1 MRYIIILSFCFLV
14 FSCKKETE
22 VQPTEVLSEAAVFT
36 GVTIDNILID
46 STSIRAISV
55 TDSSIIYGGS
65 NGHYGYFKTTSN
77 LNESGKIIITEKN
90 KGVVDFLGKQ
100 PSFRSVA
107 ITKDAYFLLSIENP
121 ALLYR
126 YDLYTN
132 QMKLVYTED
141 RENIFYDSLTFINDQ
156 EGIAIG
162 DPVDGCLSI
171 IKTLDGGKTW
181 NKLDCSIL
189 PKTLKGEAAFAASD
203 TNIKSIDDNLWVIG
217 GGGAS
222 RVYKSS
228 NKGISWEVYNTPLI
242 QGEATQ
248 GGYSIDFYDNLNGI
262 IYGGDYTKPT
272 NNQNNIAI
280 TNDGGKSWELIA
292 QSNNDGYK
300 SCVQYV
306 PNRNG
311 RDIVAVGFTGIS
323 YSNDGGNNWQSLSE
337 EPFFSIRFITENI
350 ALASGKNKI
359 SFLYFK

>member
-1 MRYIIILSFCFLV
+1 MRYIIFLSFFIV
-14 FSCKKETE
+14 FFSCKKEIE
-22 VQPTEVLSEAAVFT
+22 VTSLKTISNAPVFK
-36 GVTIDNILID
+36 GVTMDHILND

-55 TDSSIIYGGS
+55 TDSSIVYGGS
-65 NGHYGYFKTTSN
+65 NGHYGYFKITQN
-77 LNESGKIIITEKN
+77 LDKNDKIIITEKN
-90 KGVVDFLGKQ
+90 KGVVDFLGNQ

-107 ITKDAYFLLSIENP
+107 ITKNAYFLLSIENP

-141 RENIFYDSLTFINDQ
+141 GENVFYDALTFINDQ
-156 EGIAIG
+156 EGFAIG

-171 IKTLDGGKTW
+171 IKTMDGGNTW

-189 PKTLKGEAAFAASD
+189 PKIVSGEAAFAASD
-203 TNIKSIDDNLWVIG
+203 TNIKSIDNTLWVLS

-222 RVYKSS
+222 RVYKST
-228 NKGISWEVYNTPLI
+228 NKGSSWKVYNTPII
-242 QGEATQ
+242 QGESTQ
-248 GGYSIDFYDNLNGI
+248 GGYSIDFYDVKNGI

-272 NNQNNIAI
+272 NNQKNIAI

-292 QSNNDGYK
+292 QNTNDGYK

-311 RDIVAVGFTGIS
+311 RDIVSVGFTGIS
-323 YSNDGGNNWQSLSE
+323 YSSDYGNNWKILSNE
-337 EPFFSIRFITENI
+337 SFFSIRFITENI
-350 ALASGKNKI
+350 AVASGKNKI
-359 SFLYFK
+359 SFVYFK